1 MQDRMRSFW
10 SWVIGFD
17 LLSENLEAFW
27 REEDDRLPNEQTVD
41 NKMVRLL
48 HDSN

>member
-1 MQDRMRSFW
+1 MQDRMRSCW
-10 SWVIGFD
+10 SWVKDFA
-17 LLSENLEAFW
+17 LLSENLEASW

-41 NKMVRLL
+41 NKVVRLL

>member
-1 MQDRMRSFW
+1 MM
-10 SWVIGFD
+10 GFA
-17 LLSENLEAFW
+17 LLSENLKASW
-27 REEDDRLPNEQTVD
+27 REEGDRLPNEQTVD